1 MSAFVLRGVNCLVGL
16 FDTGR
21 EDVDAGEPGHV
32 VFLGFAEEEA
42 VDGLE
47 RLDELGRLLVGP
59 DDAHAAVIH
68 AVEVGRHLRLS
79 LLCETADGDQAQGYA
94 Q

>member
-1 MSAFVLRGVNCLVGL
+1 MSAFVLR
-16 FDTGR
+16 R
-21 EDVDAGEPGHV
+21 KDVDAGESGHV

-59 DDAHAAVIH
+59 DDAHATVIH

>member
-1 MSAFVLRGVNCLVGL
+1 MSAFVLRGVNCSAA
-16 FDTGR
+16 R
-21 EDVDAGEPGHV
+21 PPHA
-32 VFLGFAEEEA
+32 VFLRFAQEEP

-68 AVEVGRHLRLS
+68 AVEVGRHFRLS